1 MAKVLNIDE
10 AIALHKGNAEFY
22 KETGE
27 EIMMQNE
34 RNLVNWLTEAKN
46 LEEAIHEAM
55 VKDLVRI
62 EPMASEIDFAQYRY
76 VMQRN
81 LSNAVVKLCE
91 DSDKDKRQGGFDENG
106 NKEIHR

>member
-34 RNLVNWLTEAKN
+34 LNLANWLTEAKEWRN
-46 LEEAIHEAM
+46 WMMKAVMECPPYQNPIVFPAKE
-55 VKDLVRI
+55 V
-62 EPMASEIDFAQYRY
+62 SEIDYNKFLHLW
-76 VMQRN
+76 N
-81 LSNAVVKLCE
+81 NPSNVVVALMNTE
-91 DSDKDKRQGGFDENG
+91 EGGLDENG
-106 NKEIHR
+106 NKEIRR

>member
-1 MAKVLNIDE
+1 MKTNKVLNIHE

-34 RNLVNWLTEAKN
+34 LNLVNWLTEAKN
-46 LEEAIHEAM
+46 LEEAIREAM

-76 VMQRN
+76 IMQGA

-91 DSDKDKRQGGFDENG
+91 DSKEGGLDENG